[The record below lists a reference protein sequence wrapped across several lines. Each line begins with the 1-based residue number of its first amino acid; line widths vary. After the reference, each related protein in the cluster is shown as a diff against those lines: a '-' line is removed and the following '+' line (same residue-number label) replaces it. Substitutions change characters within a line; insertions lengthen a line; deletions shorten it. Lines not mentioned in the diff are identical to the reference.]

1 MAEAVI
7 GVPVVAPTVEEVAA
21 QVAAYEQQQQ
31 AQAQSQ
37 SQAAAQAQAQQA
49 SAAAQAQAQQ
59 AAAAAQTQAQQ
70 AAAAAQA
77 QAQQAAAAAQA
88 NAQPAVVAA
97 KHQASSE
104 PPVVDG
110 EPIPVA
116 NAATSVPDGAPGKRI
131 YRAGV
136 RSGDVLTL
144 GSLASL
150 QLPAL
155 QILCQRRRLARTCQL
170 LRQACSRGLQ
180 ASPLLGLH
188 LG

>member
-1 MAEAVI
+1 MATQAAVRPTMAEAVI

-37 SQAAAQAQAQQA
+37 SQAAAQAH
-49 SAAAQAQAQQ
+49 AQQ
-59 AAAAAQTQAQQ
+59 AAAAAQAQAQQ

-110 EPIPVA
+110 GPIPVA

-155 QILCQRRRLARTCQL
+155 QIVCQRRRLARTCQL